1 MAMPAVKSAAFHF
14 FTGSDEAAVK
24 KAAKARCIELAPGA
38 DAFGL
43 ETIDGAVD
51 TVDASV
57 SAIQETIQ
65 ALLTLPFLGGSKV
78 VWLKSA
84 AFLSDSIAGRSDSVQ
99 EALEALIKVL
109 EEGLPDGITFLMSAP
124 QPDKRRGGY
133 KTLTKLGKTE
143 MFDIPDLG
151 FRAGEEEIIEWT
163 ASRVRSKDIQL
174 SPEAVE
180 TLAARVG
187 FEPRQLENE
196 LDKLEMAFG
205 KTRKVEARDIRELVP
220 LTREGGIFD
229 LSDAIGKRDLPLAL
243 ETLRMLVRQGEKG
256 VGILLA
262 AVMPTVR
269 NLLLAKELLT
279 KHKLPPPAQAHFFA
293 GALKK
298 LPDSA
303 IAHLPRK
310 KDGTINAYPLGLA
323 AMNSSRYT
331 LDELT
336 AGFLE
341 CAKANQALLGGTL
354 TDDIIIT
361 RLMISLMGKKTG

>member
-1 MAMPAVKSAAFHF
+1 MPAVRSAAFHF

-38 DAFGL
+38 DALRPRDHRRRRGHGRRIRL
-43 ETIDGAVD
+43 
-51 TVDASV
+51 SH
-57 SAIQETIQ
+57 QETIQ
-65 ALLTLPFLGGSKV
+65 ALLTLLPSSASSKV

-99 EALEALIKVL
+99 ETLEALIKVL
-109 EEGLPDGITFLMSAP
+109 EEGLPDGITFLHERTPARQAAGRFTRLSLNSEKPRCSTFPTLDSARAR
-124 QPDKRRGGY
+124 KRSSNGPHRACGARTSSSPRGG
-133 KTLTKLGKTE
+133 G
-143 MFDIPDLG
+143 
-151 FRAGEEEIIEWT
+151 
-163 ASRVRSKDIQL
+163 
-174 SPEAVE
+174 E
-180 TLAARVG
+180 TLAASRGVRTPPAG
-187 FEPRQLENE
+187 ERTRQ
-196 LDKLEMAFG
+196 
-205 KTRKVEARDIRELVP
+205 ARDGIWEDAQGRSPRHPRTRPADTRRRHFRFERCDRE
-220 LTREGGIFD
+220 TRP
-229 LSDAIGKRDLPLAL
+229 ALAL

-323 AMNSSRYT
+323 AMNSSPLHPRR
-331 LDELT
+331 
-336 AGFLE
+336 AH
-341 CAKANQALLGGTL
+341 
-354 TDDIIIT
+354 
-361 RLMISLMGKKTG
+361 RRISRVREGEPSAAQRHASRTTSSSRA